1 MVEAHAADRP
11 GIAFEAV
18 MSGQSIM
25 SAVAAALAVLAASSV
40 HAKYASAPVPSYD
53 HEKCYGIAKA
63 GHNDCQSATNSCGK
77 LATVDADPSAWVYLP
92 RGSCEKIVGGALL
105 PPEQRS

>member
-1 MVEAHAADRP
+1 MVEAHAADHP

-18 MSGQSIM
+18 MTGQKILLAI
-25 SAVAAALAVLAASSV
+25 SASMAMFVANSA

-53 HEKCYGIAKA
+53 HEKCYGVAKA
-63 GHNDCQSATNSCGK
+63 GHNDCQSATNACGK

-92 RGSCEKIVGGALL
+92 RGSCEKLVGGALL
-105 PPEQRS
+105 PPEQ